1 MGNVETPNWLKELPL
16 APTYYPT
23 DTEFA
28 DPIAYISKIEKE
40 ASVFGICKVVPPLP
54 KPSKKYVWNNLNN
67 SLMKFTELGN
77 GEDVY
82 KSGGRAVFTTRHQ
95 ELGCSMKKT
104 KGQQSVDHKQVWQ
117 SGEVYTLEQFESKAK
132 LFARNHLG
140 MIKEVTPLVVEALF
154 WKAASEKPIYIEYAN
169 DVPGS
174 GFGEPEE
181 LCRYFHRRRR
191 RRGHFNQNHQEI
203 TNTEKHKADS
213 PRNSFIDGKD
223 AFVKNDSYTRRGSS
237 RQTLNSSAS
246 VSEESLGF
254 VRTKSSNVGKDGEGT
269 AGWILSNS
277 PWNLQVIARSPGS
290 LTRFM
295 LDDIPGVTSPMIYI
309 GMLFSWFAWHVED
322 HELHSLNFLHTGSSK
337 TWYAV
342 PGEYAFSFE
351 EVIRSKGYGGD
362 LDRLAALTRLGEKTN
377 LLSPEA
383 VIASGIPCCRL
394 VQNPGEFVVTFP
406 RAYHI
411 GFSHGFNCGEAA
423 NFGTPQWLKVAK
435 AAAVRR
441 AAMNYLPMLSHQQ
454 LLYMLTMSFL
464 SRVPRAL
471 VMGMR
476 TSRLKDRQKEE
487 RELLVKKAFIDDM
500 LNENNLLSVL
510 FKKESTLNAVLWDPE
525 ALPSPEAVPDETSI
539 FSALSIGKTSAG
551 YHNDDSCYNQ
561 ADSTGLSMEKLE
573 DFYVDNDDLPCGL
586 HVDSGT
592 LACVACGVLGYPFMA
607 IVQPSQR
614 ASEEL
619 FPVDCQVFQGQK
631 VLRSRSMKSNAP
643 SDLYDVVIKSVS
655 DVHELKE
662 NLKVSSTCRGNVR
675 LPEDSLWKC
684 YIDPI
689 TTPSEST
696 KTVESKETTYT
707 GQLSDLTSNSYMKW
721 TTSNGFLRPRVF
733 CLEHAL
739 EIDEL
744 LHSRGGAN
752 LLIIC
757 HSAYP
762 KIKAHA
768 LAVAEEIGTPF
779 DCDEIPLQFA
789 SKEDLDLL
797 NISIDNEEHEQCE
810 EDWTSRLGLNLRYC
824 VKLSKLFPSKPEH
837 HALALGGL
845 FSDAFSGLD
854 YLSLKWKS
862 RRARTPSK
870 ITGPM
875 RSKSCGST
883 QTEKRDVLVKEPER
897 SQAAGEIKYKQYSRR
912 RYNHKAISPLKISI
926 DHYGFSKKPEL
937 KYDFNNN
944 LIVDNKIQKDNL
956 TSVEKNGNDFM
967 ELNNSSI
974 LNSGKKYKDCVSD
987 ETRGMSAISGSSRFT
1002 GLISTESTEKDIS
1015 TLTNLSAVNDS
1026 VMLHNSCIIGEAKL
1040 LSEVSDP
1047 LKCASVIENDTQML
1061 DGLSL
1066 VGIRNVCITEDT
1078 SEVSDNA
1085 KSVHSP
1091 VIPSSGVGVLEASS
1105 KDQKGDKKEIRDCNL
1120 VVSGSSRMQHK
1131 ISNPMKLSSSQPTVI
1146 SLNGSFGAHTETRI
1160 LLQDEEE
1167 NKACSNVMVNLSEMH
1182 IKNQTTSQ
1190 STHEAKVCDFSNTMA
1205 QPSLSSSMVES
1216 SEVQEFQL
1224 VGESNHGGE
1233 TSSTA
1238 QNTMEQEDTYSIM
1251 IDPQSTKRERK
1262 RGRELELL
1270 SEDKNN
1276 YNSFIKSPCEGLRPR
1291 TSRIL
1296 TSGTVSEEDAKVET
1310 ARKKAKRPPN
1320 GLVTSKEN
1328 KVKNDRLHRCD
1339 IEGCQLSFK
1348 TRDQLIMHK
1357 RNRCTHNGCG
1367 KQFRSHRYAV
1377 LHQRVHVD
1385 ERPLKCPWKGCT
1397 MSFKW
1402 AWAKTEHLR
1411 LHTGERPYKCKMEG
1425 CGLTFSGAVEGKPL
1439 QDLQKGTKALFDKPD
1454 LLRANDNS
1462 GYYRLICFLKVSSG
1476 VQVKAREIESKV

>member
-1 MGNVETPNWLKELPL
+1 MGNVEIPKWLKKLPL

-67 SLMKFTELGN
+67 SLMKFPELGN

-82 KSGGRAVFTTRHQ
+82 NKGECRAVFTTRHQ

-104 KGQQSVDHKQVWQ
+104 KGQQSVVHKQVWQ
-117 SGEVYTLEQFESKAK
+117 SGEAYTLEQFESKAK

-191 RRGHFNQNHQEI
+191 RRGHFNQSHQERTI
-203 TNTEKHKADS
+203 TEKHKADVS
-213 PRNSFIDGKD
+213 RISHIDGKD
-223 AFVKNDSYTRRGSS
+223 AFVKNDSYTPREAC

-246 VSEESLGF
+246 VSEGSSGF
-254 VRTKSSNVGKDGEGT
+254 ARTKSSNIGKHKEGS

-277 PWNLQVIARSPGS
+277 PWNLQVIAHSPGS

-322 HELHSLNFLHTGSSK
+322 HELHSLNFLHTGSPK

-362 LDRLAALTRLGEKTN
+362 LDRRAALTRLGEKTN
-377 LLSPEA
+377 LLSPEV

-471 VMGMR
+471 VIGAR

-510 FKKESTLNAVLWDPE
+510 FEKESTLNAVLWDPE
-525 ALPSPEAVPDETSI
+525 ALPSPEAVLDERPI
-539 FSALSIGKTSAG
+539 ISALSVGKTSAS
-551 YHNDDSCYNQ
+551 YQNDDSCNNQ
-561 ADSTGLSMEKLE
+561 AVSTRLPMAKLE
-573 DFYVDNDDLPCGL
+573 DFYVDDNDLPCGL

-592 LACVACGVLGYPFMA
+592 LACVACGVLGFPFMA

-614 ASEEL
+614 ACAEL
-619 FPVDCQVFQGQK
+619 FPADCQVFQGQERSQE
-631 VLRSRSMKSNAP
+631 VLRSRFVKSNAP

-655 DVHELKE
+655 DVHEYKE

-675 LPEDSLWKC
+675 LAEDSPWKVC
-684 YIDPI
+684 CDPI
-689 TTPSEST
+689 ATPSEST
-696 KTVESKETTYT
+696 KTLELKETTLQSYM
-707 GQLSDLTSNSYMKW
+707 GQPLNATSNSYMKW
-721 TTSNGFLRPRVF
+721 NTSNGFLRPRVF

-739 EIDEL
+739 EIHEI

-768 LAVAEEIGTPF
+768 LAVAEEIGAPF
-779 DCDEIPLQFA
+779 DCDEIPLQSA

-797 NISIDNEEHEQCE
+797 TISIDNEEHEQRE

-824 VKLSKLFPSKPEH
+824 VKLSNLFPSKPEQ

-854 YLSLKWKS
+854 HLSLKWKS
-862 RRARTPSK
+862 RRARTPYK
-870 ITGPM
+870 ITGSKK
-875 RSKSCGST
+875 SKSCVST
-883 QTEKRDVLVKEPER
+883 QVENRDVLVEEPER
-897 SQAAGEIKYKQYSRR
+897 SHAAGEYKYKQYSRR
-912 RYNHKAISPLKISI
+912 RYNHKAVSPLKTSI
-926 DHYGFSKKPEL
+926 DHCSLSKKHEL
-937 KYDFNNN
+937 GDVSKNNC
-944 LIVDNKIQKDNL
+944 IVDNKIQKDTL
-956 TSVEKNGNDFM
+956 TSVEKNGNDFV

-974 LNSGKKYKDCVSD
+974 LNSGMQYKDCGSN
-987 ETRGMSAISGSSRFT
+987 ETRGISVISGSPRFT
-1002 GLISTESTEKDIS
+1002 GLLSTESTENDIS

-1026 VMLHNSCIIGEAKL
+1026 VMLRNSCIIGESKRV
-1040 LSEVSDP
+1040 SEVSDP
-1047 LKCASVIENDTQML
+1047 LKCASVHSLVNIKNDSQKL
-1061 DGLSL
+1061 GGLSS
-1066 VGIRNVCITEDT
+1066 VGIRNACLTEDT
-1078 SEVSDNA
+1078 SEVSDYA
-1085 KSVHSP
+1085 KSVHSL
-1091 VIPSSGVGVLEASS
+1091 VIPSSGVEILEAPL
-1105 KDQKGDKKEIRDCNL
+1105 KDQKVDTYYKEYRAFDL
-1120 VVSGSSRMQHK
+1120 VIAGSSRMQHV
-1131 ISNPMKLSSSQPTVI
+1131 ISDPMKLPSSQSTVI
-1146 SLNGSFGAHTETRI
+1146 SLNGSFGAHTETRT

-1167 NKACSNVMVNLSEMH
+1167 NEVLIGDLSEMQLE
-1182 IKNQTTSQ
+1182 NQTIQ
-1190 STHEAKVCDFSNTMA
+1190 AINEVKVCDFVNSMA

-1216 SEVQEFQL
+1216 SEVQEFQA
-1224 VGESNHGGE
+1224 VEESNHGGE
-1233 TSSTA
+1233 TSSSA
-1238 QNTMEQEDTYSIM
+1238 QNTMEQEDTCSIM
-1251 IDPQSTKRERK
+1251 IDSLSTKRERK
-1262 RGRELELL
+1262 RGRELDLMT
-1270 SEDKNN
+1270 EDKNN
-1276 YNSFIKSPCEGLRPR
+1276 CNCFIKSPCEGLRPR
-1291 TSRIL
+1291 TSRIS
-1296 TSGTVSEEDAKVET
+1296 TSGTGSEMETKVET
-1310 ARKKAKRPPN
+1310 ARKKAKRSPD
-1320 GLVTSKEN
+1320 GLITSKEN
-1328 KVKNDRLHRCD
+1328 KLKNDRLHRCD
-1339 IEGCQLSFK
+1339 IEGCQSSFK
-1348 TRDQLIMHK
+1348 TRDELIMHK
-1357 RNRCTHNGCG
+1357 LNRCTHKGCG
-1367 KQFRSHRYAV
+1367 KQFRSHKYAV

-1385 ERPLKCPWKGCT
+1385 DRPLKCPWKGCT

-1411 LHTGERPYKCKMEG
+1411 KHTGERPYQCKMEG
-1425 CGLTFSGAVEGKPL
+1425 CGLTFRYVSDFSRHKRRSGHHVDSP
-1439 QDLQKGTKALFDKPD
+1439 
-1454 LLRANDNS
+1454 R
-1462 GYYRLICFLKVSSG
+1462 
-1476 VQVKAREIESKV
+1476 